1 MPMANQQFLSK
12 KEVNNADEECKGSL
26 KLKMKKG
33 YFKMGKINLKLAE
46 EGLKADKEAYERV

>member
-1 MPMANQQFLSK
+1 MANQQFLSK